1 MSDAQKMRSRT
12 SHRIARV
19 EWSWIEYAGED
30 GDHDA
35 DLEKFKAAG
44 LEGAMI
50 VTEAL
55 LKRSRSR
62 WPLKKVMEQEW
73 VKAGI
78 DVDGG
83 IKFREEET
91 PEEVEGDIDASP
103 L

>member
-19 EWSWIEYAGED
+19 EWTWIGYGGEE

-35 DLEKFKAAG
+35 DPEKFKAVG

-55 LKRSRSR
+55 LRRARSR
-62 WPLKKVMEQEW
+62 WSLVQVMEQEW
-73 VKAGI
+73 VKGGI
-78 DVDGG
+78 DVEGG
-83 IKFREEET
+83 VRFREEEKA
-91 PEEVEGDIDASP
+91 EEVEGDIDASP